1 MAGIEPATSSLPRT
15 RSTPELHER
24 GIFYSSRHV
33 DNSPRGNR
41 FSVPQKEMT
50 NAAKSGAEPTK
61 ARYPVKK
68 KVKRKEFRE
77 IPIFQGVPGLLIA
90 AGSPT
95 ASLFRSPGP
104 FSPEY

>member
-24 GIFYSSRHV
+24 GIFCSSRHV
-33 DNSPRGNR
+33 DNSPPGNR

-77 IPIFQGVPGLLIA
+77 IPIFQGRLKLLIA
-90 AGSPT
+90 TGGLTPS
-95 ASLFRSPGP
+95 
-104 FSPEY
+104 